1 MDRKL
6 ITTINPDDDNKRINH
21 AVLPYTMFFCGSDG
35 KRLSFYN
42 IAPGY
47 GSHTYMPD
55 GDTQVHQHDYFELFY
70 IFDGEVYQN
79 IEGSALKYKKGDA
92 CFMNKNIRHFEYCS
106 SKFSGVFL
114 NITPKYL
121 ADIFAA
127 DLLYPADNHS
137 AVYGKAEV
145 AKGPIREFILSNLR
159 GEEQFK
165 RSYLHLSATLG
176 LNSAGESSCPAEK
189 LLDDMAREML
199 AQKSGADLIVKG
211 LLARFISI
219 LEDPK
224 EYHITHM
231 KLDNT
236 NEDFIYARIL
246 NYISEKKGNITRP
259 ELARAL
265 NYHDEYL
272 NRIVKAK
279 TGESIIRVAKSYR
292 IAEAKRLLTETNDSI
307 SSIVQALG
315 YTSRSHFYK
324 SFEAECGMLPSKYR
338 EAAPGNIPS

>member
-6 ITTINPDDDNKRINH
+6 ITTINPEDDSKRINH
-21 AVLPYTMFFCGSDG
+21 AVLPYTMFFTQSDG

-55 GDTQVHQHDYFELFY
+55 GDTAVHQHDYFELFY

-79 IEGSALKYKKGDA
+79 IEGSSLRYKKGDA

-114 NITPKYL
+114 NIKPKYL
-121 ADIFAA
+121 AEIFAA
-127 DLLYPADNHS
+127 DLLYPADNYA
-137 AVYGKAEV
+137 AVYGKPHTV
-145 AKGPIREFILSNLR
+145 QGPIREFILSNLR

-165 RSYLHLSATLG
+165 RSYLHLSAALSQKLDNEGKSTAD
-176 LNSAGESSCPAEK
+176 N
-189 LLDDMAREML
+189 LLDEMAKEML
-199 AQKSGADLIVKG
+199 LQKSGASLIVKG
-211 LLARFISI
+211 LLARFISV
-219 LEDPK
+219 LEDPL
-224 EYHITHM
+224 EYHLTHM

-246 NYISEKKGNITRP
+246 NYISEKKGNITRT
-259 ELARAL
+259 ELASAL

-279 TGESIIRVAKSYR
+279 TGESLIKIAKGYR

-315 YTSRSHFYK
+315 YTSRSHFYR
-324 SFEAECGMLPSKYR
+324 SFEAETGMLPSKYR
-338 EAAPGNIPS
+338 ESAASD